1 MEREK
6 GFNLEKK
13 MISEER
19 ERDNSRI
26 KIGAEKGE
34 FGHARCVAEIPLKS

>member
-1 MEREK
+1 MEDPLILERESLRRGLMEREK

-19 ERDNSRI
+19 ERQ
-26 KIGAEKGE
+26 
-34 FGHARCVAEIPLKS
+34 FPY